1 MYVCCMK
8 LFIALSSVDIFSK
21 GESGLGLNLFEP
33 ALPATAAF
41 STGGLPYPS
50 HECEKGW
57 GNRVGSRGETD
68 LSGALPRHLRDVE
81 HSLSS
86 TGFRTWA
93 ACVSFPPLCVT
104 FPQLPGQVRT
114 YPGDDRRAG

>member
-1 MYVCCMK
+1 MTACIFLAFY
-8 LFIALSSVDIFSK
+8 SVDIFSK
-21 GESGLGLNLFEP
+21 GESGSRALNILQP

-68 LSGALPRHLRDVE
+68 LSGALPRHLLDVE

-86 TGFRTWA
+86 TGFRKWA
-93 ACVSFPPLCVT
+93 ACVSFPPLCVM
-104 FPQLPGQVRT
+104 FPQLPGRF
-114 YPGDDRRAG
+114 